1 MSVFSPWTFTQ
12 FPSLPP
18 PLLPN
23 IAFYNATSTTLN
35 KTYQISISYPFEW
48 GHPSSTTLITNKT
61 ALTMYVLD
69 GNALGLT
76 AHEAFFRR
84 KPVDSSQPDSIV
96 VSIGYP
102 LSDSVYDLARR
113 ASDFRPPLPTP
124 QTPPSGADAFLEF
137 IDGALR
143 PWVRRDVFPGVEFNR
158 DALYGHSFG
167 GLFVVYALTKDP
179 GLFDTYLSGSPAL
192 DWANASILGEATK
205 RFGNGIN
212 IQGEVVFEANATRPA
227 VFVGYEGLGQFP
239 IRRRTETET
248 DFQARKNFIQQFKMT
263 EYCHELFDRLKGS
276 GQLRDVVLKEY
287 AGQDHA
293 GVGGSALTD
302 GIDYFVD
309 W

>member
-1 MSVFSPWTFTQ
+1 MSVSSSPWTFTQ

-23 IAFYNATSTTLN
+23 IAFYNATSTALN

-48 GHPSSTTLITNKT
+48 GHPSSTTLLTNKT

-143 PWVRRDVFPGVEFNR
+143 PWVRHDVAVAMRPAADGWRVLTAFEKVGIRSQRMGGTVPG
-158 DALYGHSFG
+158 DAL
-167 GLFVVYALTKDP
+167 
-179 GLFDTYLSGSPAL
+179 
-192 DWANASILGEATK
+192 I
-205 RFGNGIN
+205 
-212 IQGEVVFEANATRPA
+212 
-227 VFVGYEGLGQFP
+227 
-239 IRRRTETET
+239 
-248 DFQARKNFIQQFKMT
+248 
-263 EYCHELFDRLKGS
+263 
-276 GQLRDVVLKEY
+276 
-287 AGQDHA
+287 
-293 GVGGSALTD
+293 
-302 GIDYFVD
+302 
-309 W
+309 